1 MKSPLISKNTE
12 YWMIGILV
20 AVQFTHIVDFV
31 VLMPLGPKLFREFD
45 INTTQFG
52 LLVSAYTFSAAFS
65 SILASLFL
73 DKLDRKKALLLL
85 FAGFAIS
92 TLMCA
97 LSGSYWPLMT
107 ARIMAGAFGGILT
120 ALSLS
125 IIGDYVPIQRRGQAM
140 GAVMSA
146 FSIASVIGVPT
157 GLWLAEAFDWHAPF
171 FLLSIT
177 SIPLIIIAA
186 IKLPAMELHLQTQQS
201 KAWPRIVNILKM
213 KGPQRAFLLMSVM
226 MIAGFSIIP
235 FISPYL
241 VSNAGMAES
250 NLSWL
255 YLIGGIFTFGSSI
268 ISGKLSDTFGPMQVF
283 RIAAVIS
290 IIPILILTQFEVV
303 PLYQILIVTT
313 LFMIFLSARLV
324 PVISMVTGTVPPAQR
339 GTFMSLLSSIQ
350 QMSSGIAAYVA
361 GLIIT
366 ETASGKI
373 MHYERVG
380 YMASIATLL
389 AVYLGYK
396 LRPFTQK
403 NEPGASPF
411 LNMHDAEET
420 EPESESPLPA

>member
-1 MKSPLISKNTE
+1 MSRNTE

-20 AVQFTHIVDFV
+20 AIQFTHIVDFV
-31 VLMPLGPKLFREFD
+31 VLMPLGPKLFREFN

-52 LLVSAYTFSAAFS
+52 LLVSAYTFSAAVS
-65 SILASLFL
+65 GLLASLFL

-85 FAGFAIS
+85 FTGFAIS

-97 LSGSYWPLMT
+97 LSGDYWPLLT

-157 GLWLAEAFDWHAPF
+157 GLWLAEKFDWHAPF

-177 SIPLIIIAA
+177 SVPLMIIAA
-186 IKLPAMELHLQTQQS
+186 IKLPNMNLHLQEVPTP
-201 KAWPRIVNILKM
+201 AWPRIVTILKM
-213 KGPQRAFLLMSVM
+213 KGPQHAFLLMSVM

-235 FISPYL
+235 FISPFL
-241 VSNAGMAES
+241 VSNAEMNES
-250 NLSWL
+250 DLSWL
-255 YLIGGIFTFGSSI
+255 YLTGGIFTFGASI
-268 ISGKLSDTFGPMQVF
+268 IAGKLSDKFGPMQVF

-290 IIPILILTQFEVV
+290 IIPILILTSFKVV
-303 PLYQILIVTT
+303 PLYVILIVTT

-324 PVISMVTGTVPPAQR
+324 PVISMVTGTVPPTQR

-350 QMSSGIAAYVA
+350 QMASGLAAYIA

-366 ETASGKI
+366 ETPSGKI
-373 MHYERVG
+373 LHYEYVG
-380 YMASIATLL
+380 YMASAATIL

-403 NEPGASPF
+403 NESGASPF
-411 LNMHDAEET
+411 LNMHNAEEV
-420 EPESESPLPA
+420 ESTTTLS